1 MARTTYRTRL
11 QDLLA
16 KDFVGARDRQ
26 FITSLLATYN
36 QKGYL
41 SSGRAHWVR
50 KLEARYE
57 KAPTVD
63 ATAAARIS
71 NLRSLMARIPKAE
84 TWEAEFTKSVIGQL
98 LSGRKLS
105 DKQNEILIK
114 IEANYSPAAL
124 KVAAGWA
131 ARYAASGP
139 MREQFAIMVSYY
151 KRGSY
156 YSALVAKAADQSFVP
171 SAKEFRLLTENKY
184 AVKIL
189 KGYYASPK
197 FVAGTMVVV
206 RANFPATYTSRQRGV
221 KAGGMVL
228 ILKANITAPISACAG
243 NKVYRV
249 LPIGAGAPFDI
260 EERYIKKAPKG
271 KK

>member
-41 SSGRAHWVR
+41 SRNRAHWVR

-57 KAPTVD
+57 KEPTVD
-63 ATAAARIS
+63 ATVATRIS
-71 NLRSLMARIPKAE
+71 NLRSLMARIPKTE
-84 TWEAEFTKSVIGQL
+84 TWEADFTKSVISQL
-98 LSGRKLS
+98 LLGRLLS
-105 DKQNEILIK
+105 DKQNEVLK
-114 IEANYSPAAL
+114 RIESDYSPAGLQA
-124 KVAAGWA
+124 KSDWA
-131 ARYAASGP
+131 SRYAASAA
-139 MREQFAIMVSYY
+139 MREEFAIMVRYY

-156 YSALVAKAADQSFVP
+156 YSALVARAEDRSYVP
-171 SAKEFRLLTENKY
+171 TAKEFRLLTENKY

-189 KGYYASPK
+189 KGYHAPPK
-197 FVAGTMVVV
+197 FAAGTMVAV
-206 RANFPATYTSRQRGV
+206 RTNYPTSHTSRQASV
-221 KAGGMVL
+221 KAGTMAL
-228 ILKANITAPISACAG
+228 IIKANITAPTSACAG

-249 LPIGAGAPFDI
+249 LPIGGRAPFDI
-260 EERYIKKAPKG
+260 EERWIKKAPKG